1 MAIVDRIKNIC
12 LTPNTEWPVIAQETT
27 PTASLITGYVIPLAA
42 VGAVAGFVGGS
53 LIGRT
58 LPFIGTYRMPIVSGL
73 VIACFT
79 FVMAIVG
86 VFILS
91 LIINALAPTFGGE
104 KNSAQALKVAVYSY
118 TPAWVAGVLNVL
130 PLLGILALFGALY
143 GLYLLYLGLPRLMK
157 CPPDKAMGYTAVV
170 VVCAIVL
177 SFVVTLTG
185 GLIAGAGM
193 LATGGLNSIA
203 RGGSSS
209 GSSGGEVQFDKNS
222 TLGKLQAL
230 GNKLEE
236 SNKKMEA
243 AQKSGDQGAQA
254 AAAFESLGTL
264 LGGGKRVDPIAIDQ
278 LKPFV
283 PDTFAGLPKTR
294 SNAEKNGIAGL
305 MVSKAEATYSDGAE
319 KSVTLEISDTGG
331 VSGIMSLA
339 SWAGVEQE
347 KDDDNATERTRKV
360 GGRLM
365 HERMSKTGGT
375 NEFGVVL
382 GDRFM
387 VSAKGNGVNLDQLRA
402 AVSGLDLAR
411 LESMKDTGVQK

>member
-1 MAIVDRIKNIC
+1 MATVDRIKNIC

-193 LATGGLNSIA
+193 LATGGLNSVA
-203 RGGSSS
+203 SS
-209 GSSGGEVQFDKNS
+209 GNSSRGEVQFDKNS
-222 TLGKLQAL
+222 ALGKLQAL

-264 LGGGKRVDPIAIDQ
+264 LGGGKRVEPIAIDQ

-402 AVSGLDLAR
+402 AVSGLDLGK

>member
-27 PTASLITGYVIPLAA
+27 PTASLITGYVVPLVA

-58 LPFIGTYRMPIVSGL
+58 LPFVGTYRMPIVGGL

-91 LIINALAPTFGGE
+91 LIINALAPSFGGE
-104 KNSAQALKVAVYSY
+104 KNSAQALKLAVYSY
-118 TPAWVAGVLNVL
+118 TPAWVAGVLNIL

-157 CPPDKAMGYTAVV
+157 CPQDKAIGYTVV
-170 VVCAIVL
+170 VVLCAIVL
-177 SFVVTLTG
+177 SVVVAATG
-185 GLIAGAGM
+185 GLIAAPWM
-193 LATGGLNSIA
+193 FATSGLNSIA
-203 RGGSSS
+203 SS
-209 GSSGGEVQFDKNS
+209 GNGSRGEVQFDKNS

>member
-1 MAIVDRIKNIC
+1 MATVDRIKNIC

-193 LATGGLNSIA
+193 LATGGLNSVA
-203 RGGSSS
+203 SGGNSSR
-209 GSSGGEVQFDKNS
+209 GEVQFDKNS
-222 TLGKLQAL
+222 ALGKLQAL

-347 KDDDNATERTRKV
+347 KDDDSATERTRKV

-402 AVSGLDLAR
+402 AVSGLDLGK

>member
-1 MAIVDRIKNIC
+1 M
-12 LTPNTEWPVIAQETT
+12 
-27 PTASLITGYVIPLAA
+27 
-42 VGAVAGFVGGS
+42 
-53 LIGRT
+53 
-58 LPFIGTYRMPIVSGL
+58 
-73 VIACFT
+73 
-79 FVMAIVG
+79 
-86 VFILS
+86 
-91 LIINALAPTFGGE
+91 
-104 KNSAQALKVAVYSY
+104 
-118 TPAWVAGVLNVL
+118 
-130 PLLGILALFGALY
+130 
-143 GLYLLYLGLPRLMK
+143 
-157 CPPDKAMGYTAVV
+157 
-170 VVCAIVL
+170 
-177 SFVVTLTG
+177 
-185 GLIAGAGM
+185 
-193 LATGGLNSIA
+193 
-203 RGGSSS
+203 
-209 GSSGGEVQFDKNS
+209 
-222 TLGKLQAL
+222 
-230 GNKLEE
+230 EE

-254 AAAFESLGTL
+254 AAAIESLGTL
-264 LGGGKRVDPIAIDQ
+264 FGGGKRVDPIAIDQ

-375 NEFGVVL
+375 NEFGIVL

-387 VSAKGNGVNLDQLRA
+387 VSAKGNGVNLDQLRT
-402 AVSGLDLAR
+402 AVSGLDLGR
-411 LESMKDTGVQK
+411 LESMKDAGVQR